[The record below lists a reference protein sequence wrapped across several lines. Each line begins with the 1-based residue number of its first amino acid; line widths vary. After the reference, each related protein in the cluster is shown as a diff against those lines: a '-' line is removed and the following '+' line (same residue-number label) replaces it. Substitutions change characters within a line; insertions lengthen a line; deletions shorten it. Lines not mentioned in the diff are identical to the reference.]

1 MDLSYLSETKSVYF
15 SNHRRVDVIESFF
28 HVTIWAIFHNFYT
41 VKGTLLYREK
51 TIKTLLRTKNERE
64 MGPGWV
70 LGNGSGCSVTARDG
84 DVADYAE

>member
-1 MDLSYLSETKSVYF
+1 M
-15 SNHRRVDVIESFF
+15 DVIESFF

-41 VKGTLLYREK
+41 VDGTLLYREK

-70 LGNGSGCSVTARDG
+70 RRSRRRCS
-84 DVADYAE
+84 